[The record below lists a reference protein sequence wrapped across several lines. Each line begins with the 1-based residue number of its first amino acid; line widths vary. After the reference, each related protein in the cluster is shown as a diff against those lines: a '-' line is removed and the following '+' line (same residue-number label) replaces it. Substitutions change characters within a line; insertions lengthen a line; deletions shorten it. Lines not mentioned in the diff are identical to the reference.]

1 MLTFYLFAP
10 VVGALL
16 IAMLPRDQENNSKYI
31 ALSFSLLA
39 FITSI
44 ITFISFDTSK
54 EGYQFVDS
62 FEWITSEIGG
72 FNIQYIVGIDG
83 LSSPLILLLGMLSVV
98 SILISFNIQYRQKEY
113 FIWLLVL
120 QTAVAGVFL
129 SLDLIN
135 YLKHVRQL

>member
-10 VVGALL
+10 AIGALL

-31 ALSFSLLA
+31 ALFFSLLA

-54 EGYQFVDS
+54 DGYQFVDK
-62 FEWITSEIGG
+62 FDWITSQSGG

-83 LSSPLILLLGMLSVV
+83 LSSPLILLLGILSVV
-98 SILISFNIQYRQKEY
+98 SISISFN
-113 FIWLLVL
+113 V
-120 QTAVAGVFL
+120 
-129 SLDLIN
+129 
-135 YLKHVRQL
+135 